1 MKGGFLVVGG
11 IYPMKK
17 GFCFAV
23 ASAFLLSLMNLF
35 VKVLGNYHMAPPLPS
50 SEIAFFRG
58 LIGSIAVLAYMRCK
72 GIQFSKQDR
81 GLLVMRGLYGGV
93 AMLFNFIALIY
104 MKMSD
109 ASILFQLSGIFVF
122 IFSALFLKER
132 IPKGSAIWLILIF
145 VAVMVMVN
153 PFGYSAAFGWPAL
166 IAILGAALSA
176 AAYATI
182 RSISKHGCHSS
193 FEIMAYFMIAGM
205 VAGIVGM
212 CTFQTF
218 IMPDMIQWGYIIGI
232 GAISI
237 VAQFFL
243 TGAFI
248 TTNAVVAQFLQ
259 YIGVFF
265 SSFFGFV
272 VFDERLAISTV
283 IAGVVMFIAS
293 VMLAR
298 LKEGSKV
305 VEGKVIEDRKAK

>member
-122 IFSALFLKER
+122 I
-132 IPKGSAIWLILIF
+132 PKGSTIWLILIF

-182 RSISKHGCHSS
+182 RSISKHGRHSS